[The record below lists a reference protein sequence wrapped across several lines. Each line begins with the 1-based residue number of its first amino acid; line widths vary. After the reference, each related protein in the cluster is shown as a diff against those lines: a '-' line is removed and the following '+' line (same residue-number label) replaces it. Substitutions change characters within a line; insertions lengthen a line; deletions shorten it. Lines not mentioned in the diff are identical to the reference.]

1 MPGYAGVAIHLTP
14 KEYCILELLLRHG
27 YRLIGRRTIIQH
39 VWPMGES
46 VEEDTVKVHLRALRQ
61 KLKAAGASENFI
73 ETVHGV
79 GYRLCKID

>member
-1 MPGYAGVAIHLTP
+1 
-14 KEYCILELLLRHG
+14 
-27 YRLIGRRTIIQH
+27 
-39 VWPMGES
+39 MGES